1 MNKILQFFIKSKPL
15 MIMIIIVGM
24 LIYAPAAMS
33 QDFSSYHNYDAM
45 TKELKSLVNANKGI
59 AKMESIGK
67 TLEGRDLWVLT
78 IANPEGVPVAER
90 PGMFIGANF
99 EGDHLIGS
107 EISLSMINYLL
118 KNYGSDEAVKKSIN
132 EHVYYII
139 PRMNPDAAEGMFENI
154 KTGRKTNMH
163 EFDGDN
169 DGRMDEDGPD
179 DLNKDGYITMMRV
192 KDGNGLYMIDKDE
205 PKLMKKA
212 DPSKGESGGYSIYW
226 EGIDNDNDGFIN
238 EDPVGGT
245 DINRNFMHEYPYF
258 MDEAGQNMV
267 SENESRSLM
276 EWIIKHRNIAIML
289 NFGESDNLIVPPGAR
304 GTLSSDKGIDQI
316 NFANESYS
324 GASKVGMI
332 NTEVTGRFGMF
343 RMRGNQ
349 EQQTAQPTGR
359 QRPAVSAEVT
369 FNLADLE
376 YFKKAGDIY
385 KELTGIKTQPPLRD
399 PKGAF
404 FQYGY
409 FQYGI
414 LSFSTPGW
422 GIDIAEENAG
432 GNRRPAGSEQAD
444 ANANVRNAPGQDRG
458 VRGAG
463 APMVAPGV
471 LQTTGIDKKY
481 LNWLDKNN
489 VKGFVDWQKFT
500 HPVLGEVEIGG
511 FTPYEINNPP
521 ASKIIELGDAHA
533 KFVVKLS
540 GLYAKVKVA
549 KTEVINHG
557 GGIFRIKAEIENEG
571 FLPTALKQGVT
582 SRAVSPTMVQLGIKP
597 ETIISG
603 NAKTNFFQ
611 ALDGSGMRQKYEWLI
626 KGKSGDKI
634 ELKVAAQKAGTD
646 RVYII
651 LK

>member
-1 MNKILQFFIKSKPL
+1 
-15 MIMIIIVGM
+15 MIIITIIGM
-24 LIYAPAAMS
+24 LIHAPAAVS
-33 QDFSSYHNYDAM
+33 QDFSTYHNYDAM
-45 TKELKSLVNANKGI
+45 TKELKRLVNENKGI
-59 AKMESIGK
+59 AKIESIGK
-67 TLEGRDLWVLT
+67 TLEGRDLWVIT
-78 IANPEGVPVAER
+78 IANPEAVPVAER

-107 EISLSMINYLL
+107 EISLSIINHLL
-118 KNYGSDEAVKKSIN
+118 KNYTSDDAVKKSIN

-154 KTGRKTNMH
+154 KTGRKTNMN
-163 EFDGDN
+163 EYDGDN

-192 KDGNGLYMIDKDE
+192 KDKNGLYMIDKDE
-205 PKLMKKA
+205 PRLMKKA
-212 DPSKGESGGYSIYW
+212 DPAKGESGGYAIYW

-238 EDPVGGT
+238 EDAKGGT
-245 DINRNFMHEYPYF
+245 DINRNFMHDYPYF
-258 MDEAGQNMV
+258 KNDAGKHMV
-267 SENESRSLM
+267 SENESRALM
-276 EWIIKHRNIAIML
+276 EWVIKHRNIAIML
-289 NFGESDNLIVPPGAR
+289 NFGESDNLIVPPGSR

-316 NFANESYS
+316 NIANESNA
-324 GASKVGMI
+324 GACKVGMVS
-332 NTEVTGRFGMF
+332 TEVAGRFGMF
-343 RMRGNQ
+343 RMGRGNQ
-349 EQQTAQPTGR
+349 DQQTAQPTGR
-359 QRPAVSAEVT
+359 QRPVISAETT

-385 KELTGIKTQPPLRD
+385 KELTGIKTQPALRD

-409 FQYGI
+409 FQYGV

-422 GIDIAEENAG
+422 GIDVAEATNEER
-432 GNRRPAGSEQAD
+432 RRPAAGDERGVAPQA
-444 ANANVRNAPGQDRG
+444 AISARG
-458 VRGAG
+458 VRGTG
-463 APMVAPGV
+463 GNSTMPAPGAS
-471 LQTTGIDKKY
+471 QTLGIDKIY

-489 VKGFVDWQKFT
+489 IKGFVDWQTYT

-521 ASKIIELGDAHA
+521 ASKIVELGEAHA
-533 KFVVKLS
+533 KFAVKLS
-540 GLYAKVKVA
+540 GLYAKVKIA

-557 GGIFRIKAEIENEG
+557 GGIFRIKVEVENEG
-571 FLPTALKQGVT
+571 FLPTALSQGVT
-582 SRAVSPTMVQLGIKP
+582 SRAVSPTMVQLGVKP

-611 ALDGSGMRQKYEWLI
+611 ALAGSGMRQKYEWLI

-634 ELKVAAQKAGTD
+634 ELIVVAQKAGTD
-646 RVYII
+646 KVNIT